1 MIIEAFTQTYTRL
14 RYLKVASDSIS
25 GFMPDGKPASYVVQ
39 LTTEAKSGLE
49 AALDQKVTTSQARG
63 ALQTVQEAAHDN
75 AVMVHACMKS
85 CFRSDAAAMDSI
97 RGVPTDDKNGA
108 QTLHRMKELSAVW
121 NALPNVPDTTKP
133 FVVRGVTQAIFDQ
146 QIEELDAK
154 ITAYTKES
162 ALLDNEEA
170 KLRVFNARVEDFIT
184 AALVQGRAQ
193 FAPGTPE
200 RALIEAVPTEP
211 STQRPGQ
218 PQFTVSESQADGA
231 VRLEFDAD
239 RATSFQVWHK
249 GPGEAQFAQVGDSIR
264 PGNYTAFGL
273 AAGQHEYQIVGVNSR
288 GEGTASEPVSISV
301 AQAAAA

>member
-1 MIIEAFTQTYTRL
+1 
-14 RYLKVASDSIS
+14 
-25 GFMPDGKPASYVVQ
+25 
-39 LTTEAKSGLE
+39 
-49 AALDQKVTTSQARG
+49 
-63 ALQTVQEAAHDN
+63 
-75 AVMVHACMKS
+75 MV
-85 CFRSDAAAMDSI
+85 
-97 RGVPTDDKNGA
+97 
-108 QTLHRMKELSAVW
+108 
-121 NALPNVPDTTKP
+121 
-133 FVVRGVTQAIFDQ
+133 
-146 QIEELDAK
+146 
-154 ITAYTKES
+154 
-162 ALLDNEEA
+162 
-170 KLRVFNARVEDFIT
+170 NARVEDFIT

-218 PQFTVSESQADGA
+218 AQFSVSESQAEGA

-273 AAGQHEYQIVGVNSR
+273 AAGQHDYKIVGVNSR
-288 GEGTASEPVSISV
+288 GEGAASEPVSMSV